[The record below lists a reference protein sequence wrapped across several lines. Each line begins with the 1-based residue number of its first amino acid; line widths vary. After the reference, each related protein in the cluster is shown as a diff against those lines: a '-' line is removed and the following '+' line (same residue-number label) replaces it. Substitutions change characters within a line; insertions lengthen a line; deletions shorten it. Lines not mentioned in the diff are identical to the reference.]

1 MNSKKIIITLIVL
14 IALVTLLGLGTTA
27 FFVIRYHFN
36 TDTKEVEEKEE
47 EKEEKPKEEEP
58 EKPKE
63 FSYIP
68 IMYKVC
74 DSDSCIHVLGSM
86 HMGDEKITKYDKKV
100 LDIYSESEAVAVEL
114 SDEEMNKMHIE
125 DYIYKDGTTL
135 DNHISPDLKK
145 KLEDFSAKHDLYKY
159 NVYKYYNVAINS
171 TLIENVMYQEVGFTT
186 QGADSYFT
194 DLAAQDGKEIISIE
208 KIEDQL
214 KPLVE
219 YSDEFYAKQMES
231 SLDNYNA
238 AITSTKLLYK
248 IYLDGND
255 ALMAKAI
262 SSSYSSYETEEEKK
276 YVEDLI
282 IKRND
287 TMTNA
292 AKDYLAQNKK
302 VLLIVGAA
310 HVVYEENGIIP
321 ELSKDQNY
329 TIERIK

>member
-1 MNSKKIIITLIVL
+1 MNSKKIIIILIVL

-27 FFVIRYHFN
+27 FFVIRYEFN
-36 TDTKEVEEKEE
+36 NETKEVEEKEE
-47 EKEEKPKEEEP
+47 KKEEPVEEP
-58 EKPKE
+58 EEPKE

-100 LDIYSESEAVAVEL
+100 LDIYSGSEAVAVEL
-114 SDEEMNKMHIE
+114 SDEEMDKMHIE

-135 DNHISPDLKK
+135 DNHISPELKK
-145 KLEDFSAKHDLYKY
+145 KLEDFSANHDLYKY

-186 QGADSYFT
+186 QGADKYFT
-194 DLAAQDGKEIISIE
+194 NLAAQDGKEIISIE

-248 IYLDGND
+248 LYLDGND

-282 IKRND
+282 LKRND

>member
-1 MNSKKIIITLIVL
+1 MNSKKIIIILIVL

-27 FFVIRYHFN
+27 FFVIRYEFN
-36 TDTKEVEEKEE
+36 NQTKEVEEKEE
-47 EKEEKPKEEEP
+47 KKEEPVEEP
-58 EKPKE
+58 EEPKE

-100 LDIYSESEAVAVEL
+100 LDIYSDSEAVAVEL
-114 SDEEMNKMHIE
+114 SDEEMDKMHIE

-135 DNHISPDLKK
+135 DNHISPELKK
-145 KLEDFSAKHDLYKY
+145 KLEDFSANHDLYKY

-186 QGADSYFT
+186 QGADKYFT
-194 DLAAQDGKEIISIE
+194 NLAAQDGKEIISIE

-282 IKRND
+282 LKRND